1 MEPAFLVFQSTILQP
16 AASNPTMRN
25 TVQDAFENDDGAEGS
40 TPEVDRGDFIVLGEE
55 LARATA
61 AEELRKAQGELELSP
76 MPEQVYDYWR
86 GETSLIRPVA
96 LPLDS
101 AIAELCKRF
110 AAADERAREHLRSAI
125 SMDEF
130 YTLLTFARRSAVF
143 AIRGRD
149 ANWVEAGMT
158 AVAMIDSQRV
168 DYRDILVALSLL
180 HHAARR
186 IGIDVALVFRQ
197 TAARCKPD
205 TASLVAG
212 YADGSDREKDIR
224 SSWGYDEV
232 QTSSGVGFIGWGFET
247 YEPTYD
253 LKAIAIEIADYLAT
267 DKYLPSS
274 VEVATVLPAVWLQIA
289 DRAALDQAMKSIR
302 AVAQV
307 TGSLRPEESPNYS
320 FQHFIVFLAELATE
334 AAAQNL
340 LEIARQKNPS
350 GYCMIPLAEGR
361 LFLLIVA
368 RSFAQGIEAFETQQT
383 MRRFAQPMMDILR
396 RRLANE
402 VLAVTSR
409 EPARWSVWSA
419 LRRLA
424 SAIRKRR

>member
-1 MEPAFLVFQSTILQP
+1 MK
-16 AASNPTMRN
+16 
-25 TVQDAFENDDGAEGS
+25 NDDGAEGS
-40 TPEVDRGDFIVLGEE
+40 APEDDRGNFVVLGEE
-55 LARATA
+55 LARAAA
-61 AEELRKAQGELELSP
+61 AEELRKAQGESEPSP
-76 MPEQVYDYWR
+76 MPEQGYDYWR

-110 AAADERAREHLRSAI
+110 AAADDRRREHLRSAI

-149 ANWVEAGMT
+149 ATWVEAGMT
-158 AVAMIDSQRV
+158 AVAMIDSGRV
-168 DYRDILVALSLL
+168 DYRDVLVALSLL

-186 IGIDVALVFRQ
+186 IGIDAALMFRQ
-197 TAARCKPD
+197 KAALCRPD
-205 TASLVAG
+205 TAIVVTG
-212 YADGSDREKDIR
+212 YLDRSDREKDIR
-224 SSWGYDEV
+224 LSWGYDEV
-232 QTSSGVGFIGWGFET
+232 QTSSGVGLIGCGFER

-253 LKAIAIEIADYLAT
+253 MKAIVIEIADYLAT

-274 VEVATVLPAVWLQIA
+274 VEVATVLPPVWLQNA

-307 TGSLRPEESPNYS
+307 TGSLRPEESPNHN

-334 AAAQNL
+334 AAAQHL

-361 LFLLIVA
+361 LFLLIIA
-368 RSFAQGIEAFETQQT
+368 RSFAQGIEPFETQQT
-383 MRRFAQPMMDILR
+383 MRRFAQPMIDILR
-396 RRLANE
+396 RSLANE
-402 VLAVTSR
+402 ASAVTSR
-409 EPARWSVWSA
+409 EPARWSVSSA
-419 LRRLA
+419 FGRLV
-424 SAIRKRR
+424 SAIRRRL